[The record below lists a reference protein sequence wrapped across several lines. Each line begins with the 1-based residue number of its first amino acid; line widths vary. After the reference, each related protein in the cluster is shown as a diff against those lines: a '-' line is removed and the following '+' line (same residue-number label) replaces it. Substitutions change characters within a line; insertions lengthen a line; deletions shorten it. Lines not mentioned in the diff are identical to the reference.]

1 MDDHSPDRRCR
12 ALGLTHVLDYL
23 EMAGTVTVT
32 DRYACSRIAHEQACK
47 AMPGGVNSPVRAY
60 HAVGCQPITIRKGKG
75 AFVTD
80 IDGNSYIDYVASY
93 GPLILG
99 HAPETVLAAVSKALN
114 HGTSF
119 GMPTEAET
127 SLARAVL
134 DAVPSIEVVRF
145 VNSGTEAVMS
155 AIRLARAATGRSK
168 VIKCIGCYHGH
179 SDGVLVQ
186 AGSGATTF
194 GIPSSPGVPESIT
207 RHTLLLPFNDV
218 GAARQLLSQAGDD
231 VACFVI
237 EPVAGNMGCIPPVEG
252 YLTAVREL
260 CDQIGAILIFD
271 EVMTGFRV
279 AYGGAQ
285 QRYDVQPDLTCLGKI
300 IGGGLPCAAYGGRD
314 DLMRQVAPDG
324 PVYQAGTLSGN
335 PLAMTAGLATLESL
349 QEDNDVYA
357 RLEQSSATLAK
368 GLEQAATKAGV
379 PICINRVGSM
389 LTCFFNVNPVKNY
402 ADAVACDT
410 QLFALFFRS
419 MLANGV
425 VLPPSQFEC
434 WFVSTAHAKDC
445 IATTLEAANTAFD
458 EVAHACS
465 SA

>member
-1 MDDHSPDRRCR
+1 MHWIWR
-12 ALGLTHVLDYL
+12 HVLDYM
-23 EMAGTVTVT
+23 EMEDTVTVT
-32 DRYACSRIAHEQACK
+32 DRYARSCIAHEQACK
-47 AMPGGVNSPVRAY
+47 SMPGGVNSPARAC

-99 HAPETVLAAVSKALN
+99 HAPETVLAAVSKAAN
-114 HGTSF
+114 YGTSF
-119 GMPTEAET
+119 GMPTEVEI
-127 SLARAVL
+127 SMARAVL
-134 DAVPSIEVVRF
+134 DALPSVEVVRF

-179 SDGVLVQ
+179 SDGMLVQ
-186 AGSGATTF
+186 AGSGATTL

-218 GAARQLLSQAGDD
+218 GAACQLLSQAGDD

-252 YLTAVREL
+252 YLAAVREL

-279 AYGGAQ
+279 AFGGAQ

-314 DLMRQVAPDG
+314 DLMRQMAPDG

-335 PLAMTAGLATLESL
+335 PLAMTAGLATLETL
-349 QEDNDVYA
+349 QKDSDVYT
-357 RLEQSSATLAK
+357 RLEQSSATLAE
-368 GLEQAATKAGV
+368 GLEQAAANAGV
-379 PICINRVGSM
+379 PVCINRVGSM
-389 LTCFFNVNPVKNY
+389 LTCFFNVNPVENY
-402 ADAVACDT
+402 AAAVACDT

-419 MLANGV
+419 MLAKGV
-425 VLPPSQFEC
+425 MLPPSQFEC
-434 WFVSTAHAKDC
+434 WFVSTAHDKNC
-445 IATTLEAANTAFD
+445 IATTLEAANAAFD
-458 EVAHACS
+458 EVAMAFPS
-465 SA
+465 T